1 MHKIKLLAIGKT
13 SENYLETGI
22 QEYAKRVEKF
32 VGFKTEYIADVPNGS
47 KFSKAELKKK
57 EGELFL
63 KKIPEDAY
71 VILLDDK
78 GKTYTSL
85 QFSEKVNQYLQK
97 KEILFIIGGAYGFS
111 DAMYARAN
119 EKFSLSSLTF
129 SHQII
134 RLIFMEQLY
143 RAFSI
148 LNNQPYHHE

>member
-1 MHKIKLLAIGKT
+1 MHKIKLLGIGKT

-22 QEYAKRVEKF
+22 KEYIKRIDKY
-32 VGFKTEYIADVPNGS
+32 VGFKEEYLADVPNGS
-47 KFSKAELKKK
+47 KISKAELKKK

-78 GKTYTSL
+78 GKTFTSL
-85 QFSEKVNQYLQK
+85 QFSDKINLFLQK
-97 KEILFIIGGAYGFS
+97 KEIIFLIGGAYGFS
-111 DAMYARAN
+111 EAVYDRAN
-119 EKFSLSSLTF
+119 EKISLSSLTF

-148 LNNQPYHHE
+148 LNHLPYHHE